1 MLCLFDYSQWLLHL
15 LPSLQN
21 HKLLTCHSII
31 LKYIKNISNKLA
43 INGKLG
49 TLSGRLLQLAN
60 VSANGKAGTYSTDVN
75 FEANACYIVIIR
87 PTNDNNSLTMTPII
101 GGYFNPQYVTIVNNK
116 ISLILSG
123 AWGFGFVYKLS

>member
-1 MLCLFDYSQWLLHL
+1 MLRICKELFFRTQ
-15 LPSLQN
+15 
-21 HKLLTCHSII
+21 KLNYL
-31 LKYIKNISNKLA
+31 
-43 INGKLG
+43 NGKLG

-60 VSANGKAGTYSTDVN
+60 VSANGKSGTYSTDVN